1 MKRSSFSDQ
10 VCTCSPLIRLGSEM
24 GFIHYQSHTLNSQR
38 RSYLLEQQ
46 ICINPLL
53 KIDLS
58 KSRWLQLRAA
68 NRDVTN
74 TLVFS
79 SFRPICQ
86 KVVLRLS
93 KHNLSFVSLASVRV
107 ITVIRKGDILQQPH
121 LETLSIQIEKTMV
134 WHLIL
139 MTLRYYSAV
148 TKRLWHFSESP
159 DFLIKLQ
166 TLISVN
172 EFKSRHVFLKLSVR
186 RF

>member
-1 MKRSSFSDQ
+1 M
-10 VCTCSPLIRLGSEM
+10 
-24 GFIHYQSHTLNSQR
+24 
-38 RSYLLEQQ
+38 
-46 ICINPLL
+46 
-53 KIDLS
+53 
-58 KSRWLQLRAA
+58 
-68 NRDVTN
+68 TN

-79 SFRPICQ
+79 SFRLICQ
-86 KVVLRLS
+86 EVVLRLS

-139 MTLRYYSAV
+139 MTLHYYSAV

-172 EFKSRHVFLKLSVR
+172 EFKSRHVFLKLSMR